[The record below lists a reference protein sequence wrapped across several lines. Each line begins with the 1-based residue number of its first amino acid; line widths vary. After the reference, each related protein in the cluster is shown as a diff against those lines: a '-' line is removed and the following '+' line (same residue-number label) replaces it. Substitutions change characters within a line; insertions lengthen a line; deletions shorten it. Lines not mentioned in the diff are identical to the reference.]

1 MKWVNHI
8 AIAGAT
14 CAVWQPELVP
24 LAVAGSTAPDWLEWV
39 LKALKH
45 RVGHRTVT
53 HYVVYWVGGVL
64 FGLYA
69 WDFNHAI
76 TAFSFGG
83 LSHVFADS
91 LTLMGVPLGWWSD
104 RKYHLFGGRLRTGQ
118 MGEYWV
124 TGAIVL
130 LCFGFAIV
138 TRHYADSPYSPFFF
152 DWADCYKQGLC
163 DAKEWKDNRFRWL

>member
-8 AIAGAT
+8 AIAAAS
-14 CAVWQPELVP
+14 CAVLNPVLVP
-24 LAVAGSTAPDWLEWV
+24 VAVAGSTAPDWMEWV
-39 LKALKH
+39 LKACGR

-53 HYVVYWVGGVL
+53 HYVVYWLLGIA
-64 FGLYA
+64 FGFTIY
-69 WDFNHAI
+69 DYHNVI
-76 TAFSFGG
+76 KAFSFGG

-124 TGAIVL
+124 TGFIVL
-130 LCFGFAIV
+130 LCVGVGLATKSFTHDSFA
-138 TRHYADSPYSPFFF
+138 PFFY
-152 DWADCYKQGLC
+152 DWAKYYQVGEVDGF
-163 DAKEWKDNRFRWL
+163 EWKENRFRWL

>member
-1 MKWVNHI
+1 VKWVNHV

-14 CAVWQPELVP
+14 CAVWRTELVP
-24 LAVAGSTAPDWLEWV
+24 LAVAGATAPDWLEWV
-39 LKALKH
+39 LKGLGR

-53 HYVVYWVGGVL
+53 HYVIYWL
-64 FGLYA
+64 FGIAFGLFV
-69 WDFNHAI
+69 WDFHYAI
-76 TAFSFGG
+76 TGFSLGG

-124 TGAIVL
+124 TGAIVA
-130 LCFGFAIV
+130 CCVAFALI
-138 TRHYADSPYSPFFF
+138 TRHYGIGGFAPFFW
-152 DWADCYKQGLC
+152 DYPKYYQEGLI
-163 DAKEWKDNRFRWL
+163 DGHEWKENRFRWL